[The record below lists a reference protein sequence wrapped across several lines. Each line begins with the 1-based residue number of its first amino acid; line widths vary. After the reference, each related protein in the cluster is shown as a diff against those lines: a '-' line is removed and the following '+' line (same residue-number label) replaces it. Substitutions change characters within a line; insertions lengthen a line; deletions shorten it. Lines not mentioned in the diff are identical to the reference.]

1 MYHRLSQNPNYY
13 NLQEISQEALNT
25 YICDLVEKCVDDLVR
40 IKCITV
46 EEDKEL
52 LAVNLGIICSFYYV
66 NTSTIEIFSAQIKQE
81 SKLRNLIE
89 IISNATQFDIM
100 PLRHGQE
107 SVLELILN
115 EIKNSSSTA
124 SNYFTNSTSNAVDLN
139 NPNF

>member
-13 NLQEISQEALNT
+13 NLQEISQESLNT

-66 NTSTIEIFSAQIKQE
+66 NTSTIEIFSAQIKQD

-89 IISNATQFDIM
+89 IISNATEFDIM

-107 SVLELILN
+107 SVLELILH

-124 SNYFTNSTSNAVDLN
+124 NNYFTNSNSNAVDLN